1 MFRCSVGK
9 CPVLLKCSPPER
21 KNRRS
26 AARPADAITFVNS
39 YKTLIRRIC
48 SFPDF
53 IPRFVKGCVG
63 KTGCLS
69 KPCSGRCGFPRSE
82 GFAVPGKAFEDTPG
96 IFSMSSPQGRS
107 PVSMADIPILCQS
120 DKAAHPGLS
129 PSPVRFLLR
138 ISRGTKRT
146 VPGSDRTPMCFSS
159 TKIIYWDSGKVN
171 RQSDFFPV
179 FGPVCS
185 GNLLLPGEKTGK
197 NGADALIK
205 EKIRAKVPGGI
216 GLWKNYYSISADI

>member
-1 MFRCSVGK
+1 MLRCSVGK

-63 KTGCLS
+63 KTGRLS
-69 KPCSGRCGFPRSE
+69 KPCSGRRGFPRSE

-96 IFSMSSPQGRS
+96 IFFNEQSAETIPCFHGRYPDPLPIGQNRTS
-107 PVSMADIPILCQS
+107 RSVFPSRPVP
-120 DKAAHPGLS
+120 
-129 PSPVRFLLR
+129 
-138 ISRGTKRT
+138 
-146 VPGSDRTPMCFSS
+146 
-159 TKIIYWDSGKVN
+159 
-171 RQSDFFPV
+171 
-179 FGPVCS
+179 
-185 GNLLLPGEKTGK
+185 
-197 NGADALIK
+197 
-205 EKIRAKVPGGI
+205 
-216 GLWKNYYSISADI
+216 SADFPGNKKNRSRV

>member
-1 MFRCSVGK
+1 MHRSQKKRSFGLLRCSVGK

-63 KTGCLS
+63 KTGRLS
-69 KPCSGRCGFPRSE
+69 KPCSGRRGFPRSE

-96 IFSMSSPQGRS
+96 IFFNEQSAETIPCFHGRY
-107 PVSMADIPILCQS
+107 PD
-120 DKAAHPGLS
+120 
-129 PSPVRFLLR
+129 
-138 ISRGTKRT
+138 
-146 VPGSDRTPMCFSS
+146 
-159 TKIIYWDSGKVN
+159 
-171 RQSDFFPV
+171 
-179 FGPVCS
+179 
-185 GNLLLPGEKTGK
+185 LLPIGQNRTS
-197 NGADALIK
+197 
-205 EKIRAKVPGGI
+205 RSVFHSRPVP
-216 GLWKNYYSISADI
+216 SADFPGNKKNRSRV

>member
-1 MFRCSVGK
+1 MSSNRPLFFPLPLHRSQKKRSFGLLRCSVGK

-63 KTGCLS
+63 KTGRLS
-69 KPCSGRCGFPRSE
+69 KPCSGRRGFPRSE

-96 IFSMSSPQGRS
+96 IFSMSSPQRRS
-107 PVSMADIPILCQS
+107 PVSMADIPIFCQS
-120 DKAAHPGLS
+120 DKTAHPGLFPL
-129 PSPVRFLLR
+129 PS
-138 ISRGTKRT
+138 
-146 VPGSDRTPMCFSS
+146 GSCCGF
-159 TKIIYWDSGKVN
+159 
-171 RQSDFFPV
+171 
-179 FGPVCS
+179 
-185 GNLLLPGEKTGK
+185 PGEQKEPFPGLTGHRCVSPP
-197 NGADALIK
+197 L
-205 EKIRAKVPGGI
+205 RTYP
-216 GLWKNYYSISADI
+216 